1 MRTEG
6 EIVGQ
11 EAEGPLTPWQEV
23 GSRGL
28 DTWFELTA
36 RQAMADGSGGEPD
49 GSYVHSSLVNDYLLA
64 TLEGEE
70 AHDGGYGG
78 YYCAWLKYVLRRL
91 RVLGRK
97 VRRGGHCFVGATW
110 KPGVRKSSL
119 ARSWYIRDGNTP

>member
-1 MRTEG
+1 M
-6 EIVGQ
+6 VGQ

-64 TLEGEE
+64 ALEGEE
-70 AHDGGYGG
+70 ALDEGYDEH
-78 YYCAWLKYVLRRL
+78 YYAWLKYVLRRFL
-91 RVLGRK
+91 RSGRR
-97 VRRGGHCFVGATW
+97 VRCGVHCFVSATW
-110 KPGVRKSSL
+110 KPEMRKCSL
-119 ARSWYIRDGNTP
+119 ARSWYIWDRNIS